1 MTLIKRTTKET
12 DGVNVYKQILIYANL
27 KTGYKG
33 KKTKL
38 TERNSGGE
46 GPHWNVV

>member
-1 MTLIKRTTKET
+1 MTSTKRTTKET
-12 DGVNVYKQILIYANL
+12 GGGNIYKQILIYANL
-27 KTGYKG
+27 KTGKRG
-33 KKTKL
+33 QKTKL